1 MANATV
7 SYATPLESVP
17 LNMSGGNVSNW
28 ILKAAQK
35 VNKLLQQRV
44 TLLVTLAPS
53 ATTSVIND
61 SRINPFSVISLVPQ
75 TADAKTAF
83 LAGIYVVPGS
93 GTATINHASS
103 ANADQTFAC
112 SIYG

>member
-7 SYATPLESVP
+7 SYGTPLDTVP

-28 ILKAAQK
+28 ILRAAIKINQ
-35 VNKLLQQRV
+35 LLQGRV
-44 TLLVTLAPS
+44 NLLVTLAPS
-53 ATTSVIND
+53 ATFSLIFD
-61 SRINPFSVISLVPQ
+61 SRINPFSVITLVPQ

-83 LAGIYVVPGS
+83 LAGIYVVPSS
-93 GTATINHASS
+93 GTASIVHVSS
-103 ANADQTFAC
+103 TSVDQTFAC